1 MNGSLELRIVNT
13 IFFTDRALTCLPR
26 HPTSH
31 FSFLIGDLF
40 VHSILMEQA
49 VDNQSTEEF
58 FVDWFLMSVHL

>member
-1 MNGSLELRIVNT
+1 MMEEVSTTRKKC
-13 IFFTDRALTCLPR
+13 DRADA
-26 HPTSH
+26 TSH